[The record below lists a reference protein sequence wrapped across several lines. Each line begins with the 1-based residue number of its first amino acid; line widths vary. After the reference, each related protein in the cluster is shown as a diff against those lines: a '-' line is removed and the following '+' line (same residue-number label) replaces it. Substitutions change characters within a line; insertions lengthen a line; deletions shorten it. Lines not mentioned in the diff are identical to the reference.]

1 MFEEID
7 RGLTETLASAT
18 GQVTMEEYLSSLRY
32 ARVIQRSLLPLP
44 ALMDILL
51 SKYFVTY
58 IPKDIVSGDFYYVY
72 RGRDFFC
79 VAAGDCTG
87 HGVPGALL
95 SILGLSFLNEIF
107 QCQTAPRA
115 NRVLNLMR
123 EKMMSALHQTGKLKE
138 ARDSIDMALC
148 IFNYKSNEFQ
158 FSGANRPL
166 FIVRDGELREIKPD
180 KMPIGLAPLKE
191 EPFTN
196 KTGSFSDEDMF
207 YLFSDGFPD
216 QFGGSNDKKFRY
228 SQFRG
233 LITGVATLNAAE
245 QKHIIDN
252 TFAAWKGDTQQIDDV
267 MVFGFK
273 PLIKK

>member
-1 MFEEID
+1 MFGEID
-7 RGLTETLASAT
+7 GELTKTVVSA
-18 GQVTMEEYLSSLRY
+18 GEVAMDEYLSSLRY
-32 ARVIQRSLLPLP
+32 ARVIQHSLLPLP

-51 SKYFVTY
+51 SDYFITY

-72 RGRDFFC
+72 RGRGFFC

-95 SILGLSFLNEIF
+95 SILGLSFLNEIL

-115 NRVLNLMR
+115 NRILNLMR
-123 EKMMSALHQTGKLKE
+123 EKMMNALHQTGKIKE

-148 IFNYKSNEFQ
+148 IFSNDSREFQ
-158 FSGANRPL
+158 YSGANRPL

-180 KMPIGLAPLKE
+180 KMPIGLAPLRE
-191 EPFTN
+191 ESFTN
-196 KTGSFSDEDMF
+196 KIVSFNKEDMF

-216 QFGGSNDKKFRY
+216 QFGGINDKKFRY

-233 LITGVATLNAAE
+233 LITRVAPLIASE
-245 QKHIIDN
+245 QKRIVDDE
-252 TFAAWKGDTQQIDDV
+252 FANWKGDAQQIDDV

>member
-1 MFEEID
+1 MFGEID
-7 RGLTETLASAT
+7 GGLTKTVAPA
-18 GQVTMEEYLSSLRY
+18 GQVTMEEYLASLRY
-32 ARVIQRSLLPLP
+32 AGVIQHSLLPLP

-51 SKYFVTY
+51 SDYFVTY

-72 RGRDFFC
+72 RGRGFFC

-95 SILGLSFLNEIF
+95 SILGLSFLNEIL

-115 NRVLNLMR
+115 NRVLNQMR
-123 EKMMSALHQTGKLKE
+123 EKMMNALHQTGKLTE

-148 IFNYKSNEFQ
+148 IFTYNTYELQ
-158 FSGANRPL
+158 FSGADRPL
-166 FIVRDGELREIKPD
+166 FIVREGELREIKPD
-180 KMPIGLAPLKE
+180 KMSIGLAPLRE
-191 EPFTN
+191 EPFSN
-196 KTGSFSDEDMF
+196 KIISFSEDDMF

-233 LITGVATLNAAE
+233 LITRVAAMGAAE
-245 QKHIIDN
+245 QKQIIDDE
-252 TFAAWKGDTQQIDDV
+252 FAEWKGDAQQIDDV

-273 PLIKK
+273 PQIKR

>member
-1 MFEEID
+1 MFGEID
-7 RGLTETLASAT
+7 GEQVRIPMPD

-32 ARVIQRSLLPLP
+32 ARVIQHSLLPLP
-44 ALMDILL
+44 AMMDILFHD
-51 SKYFVTY
+51 YFVTY

-72 RGRDFFC
+72 RGKGFFC

-95 SILGLSFLNEIF
+95 SILGLSFLNEIL

-115 NRVLNLMR
+115 NRIINMMR
-123 EKMMSALHQTGKLKE
+123 EKMMKALHQTGKLQE

-148 IFNYKSNEFQ
+148 IFTYNSQELQ
-158 FSGANRPL
+158 FSSANRPL
-166 FIVRDGELREIKPD
+166 FIVRNGELREIKPD
-180 KMPIGLAPLKE
+180 KMPIGVAPMKE
-191 EPFTN
+191 EPFSNTMVCFN
-196 KTGSFSDEDMF
+196 EDDMF

-228 SQFRG
+228 CQFRG
-233 LITGVATLNAAE
+233 LITKVAPMSAAR
-245 QKHIIDN
+245 QKEIVEN
-252 TFAAWKGDTQQIDDV
+252 TFTDWKGTTQQIDDV

-273 PLIKK
+273 PNIKK